1 MGNESSCWGYGFI
14 YLVGK
19 MTAVELDPLFVRALK
34 LLQSKSKDAADQ
46 LKQMHDDIISQ
57 RKLGVQEKKVTL
69 AKT

>member
-1 MGNESSCWGYGFI
+1 
-14 YLVGK
+14 

-46 LKQMHDDIISQ
+46 LKQMHDDVISQ
-57 RKLGVQEKKVTL
+57 RKLGVQEKKVTF

>member
-1 MGNESSCWGYGFI
+1 
-14 YLVGK
+14 

-46 LKQMHDDIISQ
+46 LKQMHDDVISQ
-57 RKLGVQEKKVTL
+57 RKFGFQEKKVTL